1 MVLQGAC
8 IRYCAPVSPELS
20 WLWIP
25 ITLWAAF
32 AQTLRNA
39 AQRHL
44 TKELGTLGATLVRFL
59 YGLPFA
65 VLWLAILAVGA
76 GLSVP
81 AADAVFLVW
90 VIVGALA
97 QIAATA
103 LLLRVMAERNFALGV
118 AYSKTEIIQVAV
130 FGLVFLGDP
139 ITTAAAAAVAL
150 GTIGVLLLSPAD
162 RKRPFGAMLMGWTTR
177 PALIGLASGTFF
189 AISAVGYRG
198 AALALH
204 ADSFLTAAAY
214 TLVWA
219 QALQT
224 VALGGW
230 LLVRDIAVVGRVFK
244 AWRASLFAGFMGAA
258 ASAGWFT
265 AMAIEPVAHV
275 RILGLVELLF
285 SYVVSHRVFRERLQG
300 LEIAGI
306 VVLTFAMVLITLR

>member
-1 MVLQGAC
+1 MLPQ
-8 IRYCAPVSPELS
+8 LS

-25 ITLWAAF
+25 VTVWAAF

-65 VLWLAILAVGA
+65 GIWLSILIGGVGLALPAVDLEFVLWV
-76 GLSVP
+76 VE
-81 AADAVFLVW
+81 
-90 VIVGALA
+90 GALA

-103 LLLRVMAERNFALGV
+103 LLLRVMEERNFALGV
-118 AYSKTEIIQVAV
+118 AYSKTEIIQVAI
-130 FGLVFLGDP
+130 FGFAFLGDP
-139 ITTAAAAAVAL
+139 VSILTAAAVTT
-150 GTIGVLLLSPAD
+150 GTCGVLLLSPAD
-162 RKRPFGAMLMGWTTR
+162 RDRPVLTLLTGLTAR
-177 PALIGLASGTFF
+177 PALIGLASGAAF
-189 AISAVGYRG
+189 ALSAVGYRG

-204 ADSFLTAAAY
+204 APYLIAAGY

-224 VALGGW
+224 VLLGGW
-230 LLVRDIAVVGRVFK
+230 LLLRAPDVIGRLIR

-275 RILGLVELLF
+275 RTLGLVELLF
-285 SYVVSHRVFRERLQG
+285 SYVVSRRVFRERLKP
-300 LEIAGI
+300 LELAGI
-306 VVLTFAMVLITLR
+306 GILTLSLFLVTLGR